1 MNRRRFLGGLAISG
15 LASTLTPMYRLAWAQ
30 EYPTKPIRLIV
41 PFAAGGPA
49 DIQARWLS
57 VKLSAALG
65 QQFVIDNRGG
75 AGGIVGAQAVAGAA
89 GDGYTLLFASVGAVA
104 VAPYL
109 VNNLSYNP
117 AKDLVPVVRVAT
129 APTVLVTGAGSPY
142 RTLGDLIQA
151 AKANPGKISFASAG
165 PGTTLHLGSE
175 LLAREAGIKLV
186 HIPYRGAAPALADV
200 IDGTVDF
207 IFADAPVVLPFLQAG
222 KMRALSIGTPAREPG
237 LPDVPTTAEGGYKN
251 VLVST
256 WYGILAPGKT
266 PADIITKLNGAV
278 NTVLQSADAKAYFA
292 QQSMQLNGGTA
303 QQFGEFIGT
312 ESTRWTA
319 LAKAVGAKPE

>member
-1 MNRRRFLGGLAISG
+1 MNRRRFLGSLALGGLAPLPRAG
-15 LASTLTPMYRLAWAQ
+15 WAQ
-30 EYPTKPIRLIV
+30 DYPVKPIRLIV

-65 QQFVIDNRGG
+65 QQWIIDNRGG

-109 VNNLSYNP
+109 VSNLSYNP
-117 AKDLVPVVRVAT
+117 AKDLLPVVRVAT
-129 APTVLVTGAGSPY
+129 APTVLVTATGSPY
-142 RTLGDLIQA
+142 RNLADLVQA
-151 AKANPGKISFASAG
+151 ARANPGKITFASAG
-165 PGTTLHLGSE
+165 PGTTLHLGAE

-186 HIPYRGAAPALADV
+186 HVPYRGAAPALADV
-200 IDGTVDF
+200 IAGTVDV

-222 KMRALSIGTPAREPG
+222 KMRALAIGTPARAPA
-237 LPDVPTTAEGGYKN
+237 LPEVPTAAEGGYKN

-266 PADIITKLNGAV
+266 PAEIVAKLNAAV
-278 NTVLQSADAKAYFA
+278 NAVLQGDEAKAYFA
-292 QQSMQLNGGTA
+292 QQSMQINGGTA

-319 LAKAVGAKPE
+319 LAKSVGAKLD